1 MDGARDS
8 AGVRWADGF
17 VERERGVLSERGPV
31 YVAGEMQGLKVLL
44 RQIVRLI
51 VSAKKEGP
59 AE

>member
-1 MDGARDS
+1 
-8 AGVRWADGF
+8 VEGF
-17 VERERGVLSERGPV
+17 VEREPGVLSERGPV

-51 VSAKKEGP
+51 VQRKKEGP